1 MGVFFLGMGGGFGES
16 GISDFFGV
24 ESLLLS
30 SESVLLM
37 IPLFTETVLLGIGGP
52 MKSSSSLKAEFL
64 FPFVRSTV
72 GMCATLGLLSG
83 TRGGV
88 LVGESLTLATLS
100 EDVTDFCL
108 TGTGGGVLELDKA
121 CTYTDNR
128 LIRLTCLHTS
138 CRIGSC
144 LLGVTGLGLL
154 ATLFSLQTAFKIS
167 HTDSNQ

>member
-16 GISDFFGV
+16 GVSDFFGV
-24 ESLLLS
+24 ELLLLS
-30 SESVLLM
+30 SESVVLLM

-52 MKSSSSLKAEFL
+52 LKSSSSLRAEFL

-88 LVGESLTLATLS
+88 LVGESLTLAIPS

-121 CTYTDNR
+121 CTYTQTIDQSVN
-128 LIRLTCLHTS
+128 TFTH
-138 CRIGSC
+138 
-144 LLGVTGLGLL
+144 LL
-154 ATLFSLQTAFKIS
+154 S
-167 HTDSNQ
+167 HW